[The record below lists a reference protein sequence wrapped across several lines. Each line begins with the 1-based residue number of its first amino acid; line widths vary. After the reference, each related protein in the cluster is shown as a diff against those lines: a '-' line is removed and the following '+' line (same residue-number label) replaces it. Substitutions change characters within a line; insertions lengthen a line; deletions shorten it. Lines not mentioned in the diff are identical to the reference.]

1 MSPVPSYTY
10 QTVLMGSDI
19 VLKFYER
26 QDIIARQAF
35 LLIKNW
41 EDRLTVNR
49 CAGSGSVSE
58 IAAVNAAAG
67 QRPVKVKPE
76 VFALLQQAQKVGLY
90 EGSCFNF
97 AIGPIVKAWN
107 IGFARA
113 HIPLPAEIAALL
125 PLSNP
130 HAVILNAGDC
140 SVFLPQRGMALDLGA
155 IAKGFIADCVKSFLQ
170 KSGVKA
176 ALINLGGNI
185 HSLGAPKAALP
196 AGESDKGLKNWRVG
210 LQKPFAS
217 RHNVLGLIHMAG
229 KSVVTSGI
237 YERYFMSGGDEQ
249 KNNRDY
255 AAAMAAAIQTGARP
269 DRAEEEKAVIEAAAR
284 GRAREHSSG
293 GRMAEIAVPAVFGER
308 QLAAAVKPALHSL
321 ESLPSA
327 KRQSDGKAAFYHHI
341 FDPCTGYPLHNDL
354 MSVTI
359 ISDKSVDGEIWT
371 SLLYGFGLEKALK
384 FLRHRANSGRRPDS
398 EKGNEPGSVASSI
411 PLPAIEA
418 IFVTKDKRIIIPKAE
433 SFRFELLDKSYQ
445 LIEGDTAA

>member
-1 MSPVPSYTY
+1 M
-10 QTVLMGSDI
+10 LMGSDI

-26 QDIIARQAF
+26 QDIIAKQAF

-58 IAAVNAAAG
+58 IAAINAAAG
-67 QRPVKVKPE
+67 QRPVSVSRE
-76 VFALLQQAQKVGLY
+76 VFVLLQQAQKAGFY

-113 HIPLPAEIAALL
+113 HIPPPAAIAALL

-130 HAVILNAGDC
+130 HAVMLNAGDC

-185 HSLGAPKAALP
+185 HSLGAPKAAAP
-196 AGESDKGLKNWRVG
+196 AGEGDKGLKSWIIG

-217 RHNVLGLIHMAG
+217 RHNVLGLIHMAD

-237 YERYFMSGGDEQ
+237 YERYFISGGGDEQ
-249 KNNRDY
+249 KDNRDY
-255 AAAMAAAIQTGARP
+255 AAAMAAAMQAGARP
-269 DRAEEEKAVIEAAAR
+269 DRVEAAKAAIEEVEAAQQMAPKY
-284 GRAREHSSG
+284 GSG
-293 GRMAEIAVPAVFGER
+293 AGRMAEIVAPAACGKR
-308 QLAAAVKPALHSL
+308 QVAAAAEPALPGW
-321 ESLPSA
+321 ERSA
-327 KRQSDGKAAFYHHI
+327 EEKQQGSRKAAFYHHI
-341 FDPCTGYPLHNDL
+341 FDPRTGYPLHNDL
-354 MSVTI
+354 ISVTA

-384 FLRHRANSGRRPDS
+384 FLRHSALSGRRPDS
-398 EKGNEPGSVASSI
+398 EKGNGLAAIVSPA

-445 LIEGDTAA
+445 LVEHGLAV